1 MIYYT
6 QKYEKRKGVT
16 AVELMKEA
24 DFRKALKNGLGIGY
38 LFFGDEDYLKHHAL
52 ASAREALCP
61 DPSLAFFNDLR
72 IDALGYTP
80 EALADA
86 LMPMPMMADRK
97 LITLSGLNL
106 NVLRPSELEALCDV
120 LSTMSEYDYN
130 TLIITVSADGLDPGY
145 LPKKPSATL
154 KALSEHLIPVQFD
167 RCSTAKLATWVQKH
181 FLHHGVTASSALCGL
196 VPDYCGHSMYTLS
209 YEIEKLAFYTR
220 YHGRSEATEA
230 DLRRVCTPASEYD
243 SFAFTDAIMEG
254 NNDRALSILAD
265 YRFRRVDPIIA
276 LSEVS
281 KTICEMVAVK
291 SMTEEGYSQKEIGA
305 AVGKLHEYRVGL
317 YQRSLRRIS
326 PERLLR
332 ALSAC
337 AEADASLKLS
347 TGSGYLPLERLIC
360 SL

>member
-1 MIYYT
+1 MEI
-6 QKYEKRKGVT
+6 
-16 AVELMKEA
+16 MNEA
-24 DFRKALKNGLGIGY
+24 DFRKELKGGLGKGY

-52 ASAREALCP
+52 TSVRETLCP

-72 IDALGYTP
+72 IDALDYTP

-106 NVLRPSELEALCDV
+106 NALRPNELEALCDV
-120 LSTMSEYDYN
+120 LSTLSEYDYN
-130 TLIITVSADGLDPGY
+130 TLIITVPSDGLDIGY

-154 KALSEHLIPVQFD
+154 KALADYLTPVQFD
-167 RCSTAKLATWVQKH
+167 RCSTAKLAAWVQKH
-181 FLHHGVTASSALCGL
+181 FLHHGVTASPALCNL

-209 YEIEKLAFYTR
+209 YEIEKLAFYTLF
-220 YHGRSEATEA
+220 HGRSEATEE
-230 DLRRVCTPASEYD
+230 DLCRVCTPTAEYD

-265 YRFRRVDPIIA
+265 YRFRRVDPILA
-276 LSEVS
+276 LGEVS

-291 SMTEEGYSQKEIGA
+291 AMTEEGYAPKEIGA

-347 TGSGYLPLERLIC
+347 NGSGYLPLERLIC